1 MEYDGMSD
9 ESADIAGS
17 ESASEVYIV
26 YKQRMKRKH
35 AVRKHKGDIEHHRNK
50 QNKWGKVG

>member
-50 QNKWGKVG
+50 QNKWGKV

>member
-9 ESADIAGS
+9 ESADIAGA

-26 YKQRMKRKH
+26 YKQRDEEETH
-35 AVRKHKGDIEHHRNK
+35 GSETHIQVT
-50 QNKWGKVG
+50 